1 MIKNKTIL
9 LICKEMSSFPMYFL
23 GKELEKNNKV
33 HYFFIYNSEVI
44 NKNAFNKN
52 TYFFFKKKINKEN
65 IHDVN
70 EININFLKNRKKLII
85 DFNRLKEIEEKYTYF
100 SGLNKQII
108 SSQLTST
115 PYHNRYFNPP
125 TTYEENLYWLMLN
138 YNKAEYLLETIKPD
152 YIFDL
157 DTAEIQR
164 TIINEIA
171 YYKKIPYITQ
181 EYSRYKTFC
190 LPSFCLARH
199 LDDYF
204 IHAYN
209 KNKNGD
215 EVFLKDYIDEIKN
228 YRTQLNIMPIVY
240 KNHVTSVY
248 DFSFLQAVKQ
258 ILIKTYRFFKD
269 QISSIKNDKF
279 KIPLNTPFFSNPYKR
294 IFFHIINT
302 IKNFYLYSKFNKY
315 FQTPEHEKYI
325 YMPLHLIPESTTFVK
340 APMYINELSVIE
352 AVSKSLPINWKLYVK
367 EHQSMIGER
376 QIEFYKKINKFHN
389 VKLVKSNFYRDPK
402 PWIEKSLG
410 VVTITGSSAFEAAML
425 NKPAIVFGNVFYN
438 VIPSIKVANSFEE
451 LENLFKVIEI
461 NNQTQDYTLECAAY
475 LKTINEVGT
484 ELNIEDLCDI
494 SSKKIKSQSLDINKE
509 NDFKNMINNLKLFYE
524 KALDIYFKIKI

>member
-9 LICKEMSSFPMYFL
+9 LICKERSSFPMYFL

-33 HYFFIYNSEVI
+33 HYYFIYNTEVN

-52 TYFFFKKKINKEN
+52 TYFFFKKKIDNQN
-65 IHDVN
+65 LHDVN
-70 EININFLKNRKKLII
+70 DFNINFLENRKKLII
-85 DFNRLKEIEEKYTYF
+85 DFSRLKEIEKKYTYF

-108 SSQLTST
+108 SSQLTSA
-115 PYHNRYFNPP
+115 PYHNRYFLPP
-125 TTYEENLYWLMLN
+125 TTYEENLYWLLLN
-138 YNKAEYLLETIKPD
+138 YNKAEYLLDTIKPD
-152 YIFDL
+152 CIFDL

-190 LPSFCLARH
+190 LPSFCLTRH

-204 IHAYN
+204 IQAYN
-209 KNKNGD
+209 KNRNGD
-215 EVFLKDYIDEIKN
+215 DELLKDHIDEIKN
-228 YRTQLNIMPIVY
+228 YRNQLKIMPIIY
-240 KNHVTSVY
+240 KNIVASVY
-248 DFSFLQAVKQ
+248 DFSFLQAIKK
-258 ILIKTYRFFKD
+258 ILIKTYSFFRD
-269 QISSIKNDKF
+269 QIYSIKNDKLR
-279 KIPLNTPFFSNPYKR
+279 IPLNTPFFSNPYKK
-294 IFFHIINT
+294 IFFLIINS
-302 IKNFYLYSKFNKY
+302 IKNYYLYSKFNKY
-315 FQTPEHEKYI
+315 FQIPINEKYI

-340 APMYINELSVIE
+340 APMYINELSIIE
-352 AVSKSLPINWKLYVK
+352 AISKSLPINWKLYVK

-410 VVTITGSSAFEAAML
+410 VVTITGSAAFEAAML

-438 VIPSIKVANSFEE
+438 VISSIKAINNFDE
-451 LENLFKVIEI
+451 LENLFKIIEI
-461 NNQTQDYTLECAAY
+461 NNQPQDYTLECAAY
-475 LKTINEVGT
+475 LKTINEVGI
-484 ELNIEDLCDI
+484 ELNIEDLYDI
-494 SSKKIKSQSLDINKE
+494 SSKKLKLQSLNINEE
-509 NDFKNMINNLKLFYE
+509 NDFKNMISNLKLFYE